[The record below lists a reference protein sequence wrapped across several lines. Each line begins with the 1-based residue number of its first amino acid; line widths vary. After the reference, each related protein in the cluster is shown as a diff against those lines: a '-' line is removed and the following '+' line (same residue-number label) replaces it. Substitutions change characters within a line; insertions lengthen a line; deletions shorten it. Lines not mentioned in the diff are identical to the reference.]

1 MLKPSLNG
9 MDVDRNPRDGWIIDF
24 GTTMSENDAALYE
37 KPFEYV
43 VQLVKPERMTNSD
56 RIVSIHW

>member
-1 MLKPSLNG
+1 